1 MRCALDLIAEQMI
14 VEKRVKEEQER
25 LRKEDYKKLEKNTIQ
40 FCETIIADA
49 LNLQASS
56 GKTIRCSFRFT
67 AGEQNS
73 YGNRVYCPLALSDI
87 KYADGADSYSIEWG
101 TRINLDILQEYL
113 EQFCFE
119 VLRTNISYNYYGW
132 GRGLSGVLITVSV
145 PDILPC
151 EITL

>member
-40 FCETIIADA
+40 FCETIIAEA

-56 GKTIRCSFRFT
+56 GKTIKCSFGFT
-67 AGEQNS
+67 NGKQNS
-73 YGNRVYCPLALSDI
+73 YGNRIDYPLALSDI
-87 KYADGADSYSIEWG
+87 KYADGAASHNIEWG
-101 TRINLDILQEYL
+101 THISLDILQEYL
-113 EQFCFE
+113 EQFCFK
-119 VLRTNISYNYYGW
+119 VFRTNISYNSYGW

-145 PDILPC
+145 PDTLPC
-151 EITL
+151 GITL

>member
-73 YGNRVYCPLALSDI
+73 YENRVYRPLTSSNI
-87 KYADGADSYSIEWG
+87 KYADGAVSYNIEWG
-101 TRINLDILQEYL
+101 THISLDILQEYL

-119 VLRTNISYNYYGW
+119 VFRTNISYNSYGL
-132 GRGLSGVLITVSV
+132 GRDLSGVLITVSV
-145 PDILPC
+145 PDTLPC
-151 EITL
+151 GIIL